1 MGLTGKT
8 VYITATIVELVY
20 IILITGLVYIIWIT
34 RSICVIPAI
43 SEVYIIRWLIPAAKQ
58 A

>member
-20 IILITGLVYIIWIT
+20 IILIIGLVYIIWIT
-34 RSICVIPAI
+34 KSICVILAI